1 MTAEAT
7 LTLRAPLQ
15 RRVDGSTVAWS
26 ALRGLDAAG
35 IASQEVWVEDAD
47 RATLGDLFEVS
58 GAPAPRI
65 RLVGDL
71 ALMDGI
77 GAGLAAGELV
87 VEGDAGRHLGQ
98 RMSGGVIELRGSAG
112 PLVGGA
118 DPGAKRGM
126 TGGEIIIR
134 GSAGPMAG
142 AGIRRGLIVVQGD
155 AGEDAGR
162 AMIAGSVL
170 VFGSLGANP
179 GLFSKR
185 GSIVAFGAHTPP
197 APYRYS
203 CTYRPPHLWV
213 TLRYLR
219 FRHGVP
225 ITPGQLAG
233 TYRRYSGDL
242 AELGAGEILSWIP

>member
-1 MTAEAT
+1 VTAQAT
-7 LTLRAPLQ
+7 LTLRAPL
-15 RRVDGSTVAWS
+15 RHRVDGGTVAWNT
-26 ALRGLDAAG
+26 LRGLDAAG
-35 IASQEVWVEDAD
+35 IAAQEVWVEDEG
-47 RATLGDLFEVS
+47 RATVGDLFEVS
-58 GAPAPRI
+58 GAPAPAV

-71 ALMDGI
+71 TLMDGI
-77 GAGLAAGELV
+77 GAGLSGGDLV

-98 RMSGGVIELRGSAG
+98 RMSGGSIEVRGSVGA
-112 PLVGGA
+112 LAGGA

-126 TGGEIIIR
+126 TGGEIVIR

-142 AGIRRGLIVVQGD
+142 AGLRRGLIVVEKN

-162 AMIAGSVL
+162 AMIAGSLL

-185 GSIVAFGAHTPP
+185 GSIVAFGPHAPP
-197 APYRYS
+197 ASYRYA

-213 TLRYLR
+213 TLGYLR
-219 FRHGVP
+219 SRHRVP
-225 ITPGQLAG
+225 VTPGQVTG
-233 TYRRYSGDL
+233 RYRRYSGDL